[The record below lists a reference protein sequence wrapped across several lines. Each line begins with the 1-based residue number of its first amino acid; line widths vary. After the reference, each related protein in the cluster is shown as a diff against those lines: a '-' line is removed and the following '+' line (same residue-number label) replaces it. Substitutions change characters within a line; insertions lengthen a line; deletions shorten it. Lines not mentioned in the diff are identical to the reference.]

1 MSFYSRSIGA
11 AKSIVLRLLT
21 FIFAANRK
29 PDGRDLFQITNR
41 RGRIVAY
48 FSQEFIDLSISAD
61 TPVLS
66 LGRSHIS
73 LIEISYADGHLAS
86 KVDVSITYLPT
97 NAAVA
102 RIDAPSGTLRAWLI
116 RLAFNLRS
124 ETLSVLDVKREMAVT
139 HSNGSLALSAMPL
152 TTVPGDWPEK
162 YTRSVPRHLV
172 HVIELA
178 ARRQASETFDFAVPL
193 ISFIVPVFNAKT
205 EHLDDLLRSF
215 RLQPPSIA
223 ELVFSDDRSQS
234 AETIAWLDAHAAEPN
249 VQIVWNTIQS
259 GISGATNAGLAVARG
274 TWVSFIDHDDALTP
288 FGLGEIARV
297 ILSHPECAFLF
308 TDEVI
313 TDENLVP
320 EAYFLKPAWDP
331 VLLSGMNYINHLS
344 LYKRDLVREC
354 GGLRSDFDGSQ
365 DYDLLLRYTSRIAPG
380 QARHLPF
387 PAYLWRRSGTTYS
400 VQFLEKATRNART
413 SLAERFGCGEPI
425 EVDGAIDANLHRI
438 RFDKARKSWPK
449 VSVIIPSRDAP
460 ELIGKL
466 LQGLFD
472 ETDYP
477 LLEVILIDNGTTHR
491 STLTIYDTYRLRP
504 NFQVHIEPRE
514 FNFSAAVNKGLRLAT
529 GDLLLLLNN
538 DIEVLSPD
546 WLKEMVSCFDYDDV
560 GIVGTKLI
568 YPNGKLQHAGVIA
581 GLGQLAGHWYIEE
594 DVNFPGPMGRLW
606 VRQTLSCV
614 TGAVM
619 LMSRTCADAV
629 GSFDE
634 TNFAIAYND
643 VDFCLRAT
651 NAGFR
656 VVWTP
661 FALMLHR
668 ESASRGSDEA
678 ADKIERFRR
687 EQTNLRNIH
696 ATHLL
701 EDRAFSP
708 WYSRMYS
715 HPTYLWRRD
724 LPGSR

>member
-1 MSFYSRSIGA
+1 M
-11 AKSIVLRLLT
+11 V
-21 FIFAANRK
+21 
-29 PDGRDLFQITNR
+29 
-41 RGRIVAY
+41 Y
-48 FSQEFIDLSISAD
+48 FDQNFIDFSISTA
-61 TPVLS
+61 TQVLP
-66 LGRSHIS
+66 LGKAHAA
-73 LIEISYADGHLAS
+73 LIEISCAKKYPAS
-86 KVDVSITYLPT
+86 NIDASITRSPT
-97 NAAVA
+97 TAAVL
-102 RIDAPSGTLRAWLI
+102 RMDAPAGTLRAWLI
-116 RLAFNLRS
+116 RLAFRLQS
-124 ETLSVLDVKREMAVT
+124 EKLSVLDVRREMTVVYT
-139 HSNGSLALSAMPL
+139 NGEFTLSPMPR
-152 TTVPGDWPEK
+152 TTVLGDWPEK
-162 YTRSVPRHLV
+162 YTRSVPKHLI

-178 ARRQASETFDFAVPL
+178 ARRQATETFDFAAPL
-193 ISFIVPVFNAKT
+193 ISFVVPVFNAKAQ
-205 EHLDDLLRSF
+205 HLDDLLRSF

-223 ELVFSDDRSQS
+223 ELVLSDDRSQS
-234 AETIAWLDAHAAEPN
+234 SETIAWLDAHAAEPN
-249 VQIVWNTIQS
+249 VRIVRNTIQS
-259 GISGATNAGLAVARG
+259 GISGATNAGLAAARG

-288 FGLGEIARV
+288 FSLGEIARTIV
-297 ILSHPECAFLF
+297 SHPECSFLF

-313 TDENLVP
+313 TNEHLAP

-331 VLLSGMNYINHLS
+331 VLLSGVNYINHLS
-344 LYKRDLVREC
+344 LYKRDLVLEC

-365 DYDLLLRYTSRIAPG
+365 DYDLLLRYTSRIDSS

-413 SLAERFGCGEPI
+413 ALAERFSSGELV
-425 EVDGAIDANLHRI
+425 EVEGAIDANLHRI
-438 RFDKARKSWPK
+438 RFDKAKKNWPQ

-460 ELIGKL
+460 DLIGKL
-466 LQGLFD
+466 LQGLFE

-477 LLEVILIDNGTTHR
+477 FLEIIVIDNGTTQ
-491 STLTIYDTYRLRP
+491 SATLDIYNRYRQRP

-514 FNFSAAVNKGLRLAT
+514 FNFSAAVNKGMRLAT
-529 GDLLLLLNN
+529 GELLLLLNN
-538 DIEVLSPD
+538 DIEVLSPG
-546 WLKEMVSCFDYDDV
+546 WLKELVACFDYEDV

-594 DVNFPGPMGRLW
+594 DVDFPGPMGRLW

-619 LMSRTCADAV
+619 LMSRKCADTV

-668 ESASRGSDEA
+668 ESASRGSDET

-696 ATHLL
+696 TTHLL

-715 HPTYLWRRD
+715 HPTYLWRRE
-724 LPGSR
+724 LPVSR